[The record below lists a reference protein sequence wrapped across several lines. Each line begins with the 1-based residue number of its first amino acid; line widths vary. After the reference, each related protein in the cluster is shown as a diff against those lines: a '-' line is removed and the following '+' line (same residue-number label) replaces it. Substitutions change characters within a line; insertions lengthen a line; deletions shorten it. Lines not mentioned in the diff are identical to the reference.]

1 MRLSSNNMNQLVNLP
16 QLKMSWGKFIG
27 TVGLFGAY
35 PDCSRKRK
43 NVNQSMVG
51 RKRQILR
58 LPLNLT
64 PLL

>member
-1 MRLSSNNMNQLVNLP
+1 MNQLVNLP

-51 RKRQILR
+51 QLDKEGKRQNLR
-58 LPLNLT
+58 LQIMVK
-64 PLL
+64 